1 MEPYFLMLIALLL
14 LVVIPWLTRCRRLA
28 AVRQIMNRKKQNKQ
42 NKENKAMKELAK
54 QFIDRE
60 CLIYTITSDFGS
72 IQGVIKE
79 INDGGLVIERKS
91 GEREIINLDYVI
103 RIRDYPRK
111 KNGKKKEIILD

>member
-28 AVRQIMNRKKQNKQ
+28 AVRQIMNRKKQ